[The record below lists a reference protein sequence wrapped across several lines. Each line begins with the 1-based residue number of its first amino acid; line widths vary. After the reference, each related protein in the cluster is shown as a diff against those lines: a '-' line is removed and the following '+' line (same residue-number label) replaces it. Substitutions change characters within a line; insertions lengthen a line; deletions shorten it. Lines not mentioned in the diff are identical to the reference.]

1 MVSPGPTAPQ
11 DRRQM
16 IPDEGKEGI
25 MNAVDILLITIS
37 VLASVLIAVFM
48 GTASVIRTY
57 KEACDIA
64 IEGLVAGVD
73 IQERLR
79 EDVAQLRVERDLLQI
94 KVHDLELA

>member
-1 MVSPGPTAPQ
+1 
-11 DRRQM
+11 
-16 IPDEGKEGI
+16 